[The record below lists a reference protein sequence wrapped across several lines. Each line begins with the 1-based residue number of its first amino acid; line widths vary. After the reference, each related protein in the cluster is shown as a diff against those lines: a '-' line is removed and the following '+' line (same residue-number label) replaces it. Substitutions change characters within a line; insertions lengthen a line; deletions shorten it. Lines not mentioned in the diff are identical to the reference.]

1 MTTKNKP
8 EKQKINIKPT
18 ELRNIMSEYIPDQ
31 LNDSEELYNI
41 KQAITALPKS
51 DQIIFILYTELE
63 SEKKVSDLLGVSRSP
78 IHKLLSSIKKE
89 IKLKINDID

>member
-1 MTTKNKP
+1 MSTKNKP

-18 ELRNIMSEYIPDQ
+18 ELRNIMSEYVPDQ

-41 KQAITALPKS
+41 KQAIQTLPKS

-78 IHKLLSSIKKE
+78 IHKVLSAIKKE